1 MSADDNDQTTSENT
15 DNEQKTSSETP
26 ELSEEGKEKV
36 RQMQQAYDDDR
47 PTAVLPGTD
56 GTITGV
62 AINEWLD
69 DEGNPK
75 FGKDKQQEKTR
86 KANRKNTPKK
96 PDRRLSVTR
105 SRFREAPRP
114 AGKSRKT
121 RRLRP
126 LSSRGRLRWSSA
138 LSC

>member
-1 MSADDNDQTTSENT
+1 MSADQKDQ
-15 DNEQKTSSETP
+15 TSSENGSDEQQTSSDTP

-36 RQMQQAYDDDR
+36 RRMQEAYDDDR

-75 FGKDKQQEKTR
+75 FGKDKQQED
-86 KANRKNTPKK
+86 A
-96 PDRRLSVTR
+96 D
-105 SRFREAPRP
+105 
-114 AGKSRKT
+114 
-121 RRLRP
+121 
-126 LSSRGRLRWSSA
+126 
-138 LSC
+138 